1 VEFLG
6 AEVVVGLSEKHQK
19 FDQSTQA
26 WLGLVI
32 CHHVFNV
39 HLVAPPGCNVRGMH
53 PGFDHI

>member
-26 WLGLVI
+26 RLGW
-32 CHHVFNV
+32 
-39 HLVAPPGCNVRGMH
+39 
-53 PGFDHI
+53 